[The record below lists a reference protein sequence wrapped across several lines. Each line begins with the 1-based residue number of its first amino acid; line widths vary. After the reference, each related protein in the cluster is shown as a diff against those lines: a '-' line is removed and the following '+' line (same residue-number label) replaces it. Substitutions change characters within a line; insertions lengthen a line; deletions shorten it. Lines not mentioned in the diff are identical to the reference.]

1 MVVLNC
7 FLETSSALDAKTAAS
22 AEIFLL
28 DPESRLKDGAKA
40 GSRRSMMTNN
50 MITDWVLY

>member
-40 GSRRSMMTNN
+40 GSRRSMTTNN